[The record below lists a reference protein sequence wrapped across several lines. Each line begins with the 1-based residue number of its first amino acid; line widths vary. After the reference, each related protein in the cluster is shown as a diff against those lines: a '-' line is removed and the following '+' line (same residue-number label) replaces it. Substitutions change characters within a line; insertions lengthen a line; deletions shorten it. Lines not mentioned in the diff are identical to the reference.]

1 MSFFTFIIG
10 AAIVALLLTFLFM
23 FCFGL
28 MHGHMRNKGESFGA
42 QVNNDLDR
50 RLRQI
55 ERKLDA
61 ALSSDD

>member
-1 MSFFTFIIG
+1 MSLLTFIAG
-10 AAIVALLLTFLFM
+10 AAIIAVLLACLFM

-28 MHGHMRNKGESFGA
+28 MHGHMKNKNESFGA
-42 QVNNDLDR
+42 QVNDDMDR

-61 ALSSDD
+61 ALSADD